1 MARLKVRRHQV
12 DFAELSLEPGKSYI
26 IGRRQNADL
35 MLQPDPGISRE
46 HLSIEFVNNEWVV
59 KGLSPHIPLSYE
71 GKTQTKISISDGVA
85 HFYVLPYEFE
95 LQMINEES
103 APAQEPLSHSSSPAD
118 INENNSSQEQI
129 EPQDIIREPLPSES
143 SNSPAFQA
151 ELSFHGNEE
160 QTNEIQVSGEPYIKF
175 MHASHTESLRLKGN
189 KWVAGRDSIAQ
200 IHLDDKKAS
209 RQHFSLEK
217 VGEQFFIKDLQ
228 SANGTLLNGQELPAH
243 EPRELKSGDII
254 TVNQLTM
261 IFEMRDLSFSE
272 KLKDLPLQAY
282 SGPLILSSQ
291 EWDLAAD
298 ANRPPLRLET
308 KELSQMVGTV
318 QKVNT
323 KAAAKANHLRT
334 ALLAGVA
341 LMILGY
347 AFFGQNSSTPQ
358 NSLGSDVKTFE
369 SLSPEEKKFVS
380 DSYNSAQNYYQ
391 EGRIQNALT
400 QLAYVHKTLPFYKD
414 SRELETKL
422 QEAQET
428 LRQKEFIAQQRREQE
443 ETRLKVQNIVAD
455 CRDRYRDSVDVNA
468 AKSCLASALQL
479 DPENSDALSIV
490 AEIELR
496 LNLAQEAERKLKEF
510 NDNAQKGR
518 DLFYRA
524 KNFLQNKEY
533 HEAITAFSAHISANL
548 PDPDKLKPISERNV
562 ASIEHHI
569 NSQKKV
575 LMGRATSELN
585 SGKLRE
591 AILTAEQAKR
601 VDPYDYSIA
610 NFIEQSKR
618 SLEMKMKPLY
628 EESVIEERFG
638 NFELCKAKWQEIV
651 SKDIPTGEYY
661 LKAKRKLQ
669 QYGL

>member
-12 DFAELSLEPGKSYI
+12 DFAELQLEPGKSYI

-46 HLSIEFVNNEWVV
+46 HISIEFVNNEWVV
-59 KGLSPHIPLSYE
+59 KGLSPHIPISYE
-71 GKTQTKISISDGVA
+71 GKTQTKIAIKDGVA

-103 APAQEPLSHSSSPAD
+103 APAQEPLISSSGPEASKED
-118 INENNSSQEQI
+118 PSSSAEV
-129 EPQDIIREPLPSES
+129 EAQDIIREPLPGEQ

-160 QTNEIQVSGEPYIKF
+160 QTNEIQISGEPYIKF

-200 IHLDDKKAS
+200 IQLDDKKAS

-298 ANRPPLRLET
+298 TNRPPLRLET
-308 KELSQMVGTV
+308 KELSQMVGTA
-318 QKVNT
+318 QKVNAQT
-323 KAAAKANHLRT
+323 KTKPNHLRT

-347 AFFGQNSSTPQ
+347 AFFGQNSAPP
-358 NSLGSDVKTFE
+358 NSVASDVKSFE
-369 SLSPEEKKFVS
+369 SLSAEEKKFVV

-455 CRDRYRDSVDVNA
+455 CHDRYRDSVDVTA
-468 AKSCLASALQL
+468 AKSCLANALQL

-524 KNFLQNKEY
+524 KNFLQNKDY

-548 PDPDKLKPISERNV
+548 PDPDQLKPISQRNV
-562 ASIEHHI
+562 ASIEQHI
-569 NSQKKV
+569 NTQKKT
-575 LMGRATSELN
+575 LMGRASYQLN
-585 SGKLRE
+585 NGKLRE